1 MSCSRDSLTG
11 GAAPDPSDPA
21 HPFTSLLKRKLAM
34 MHPEPSDRSADRA
47 AVSQSSPHRR
57 KKVKLDELEEGD
69 RELIE
74 GLKRFK
80 GSQLGQAVQD
90 VCVTQ

>member
-1 MSCSRDSLTG
+1 
-11 GAAPDPSDPA
+11 
-21 HPFTSLLKRKLAM
+21 M
-34 MHPEPSDRSADRA
+34 MHSEPNDRSENLAG
-47 AVSQSSPHRR
+47 VSQSPAPHKR

-69 RELIE
+69 KELIE